1 MDDAIQ
7 ELIYA
12 AYGAEARL
20 QRPGCCVRYWLR
32 GDETTKPVVMFLH
45 GAGVDHRMWASQIDA
60 FAPQYRV
67 LTLDLRGHG
76 QSRPAGHYSFDAVVE
91 DCFALL
97 DRLNVERAFVIG
109 LSMGGNVAQE
119 MAFKRPERIAA
130 MICLDCTCN
139 TLAPWADRTLVPL
152 YRAVFGPMMALYPTN
167 ALLDQIGRGS
177 SLRAGGQRYL
187 REASAQLSK
196 TELTTVMKSLLA
208 TLHHEPNYKATI
220 PELLMHG
227 SDDRLGNIRK
237 IMPIWHRR
245 DLNSEFVVIPNASHC
260 ANVDNPQAFNRTA
273 LEWLDRVARTPVPET
288 RGA

>member
-97 DRLNVERAFVIG
+97 DRLNVERVPEFLLG
-109 LSMGGNVAQE
+109 LT
-119 MAFKRPERIAA
+119 ERMHSQHNDLRAKIAA
-130 MICLDCTCN
+130 GD
-139 TLAPWADRTLVPL
+139 WSEEV
-152 YRAVFGPMMALYPTN
+152 
-167 ALLDQIGRGS
+167 Q
-177 SLRAGGQRYL
+177 QEL
-187 REASAQLSK
+187 REALDAYAQDFGYDLDEEGEPIEEGQ
-196 TELTTVMKSLLA
+196 EL
-208 TLHHEPNYKATI
+208 E
-220 PELLMHG
+220 
-227 SDDRLGNIRK
+227 
-237 IMPIWHRR
+237 
-245 DLNSEFVVIPNASHC
+245 
-260 ANVDNPQAFNRTA
+260 
-273 LEWLDRVARTPVPET
+273 
-288 RGA
+288 GAGAA